1 MQGPSIVSYSQDF
14 FPSVILETQEM
25 GYRTILWVDSDLK
38 LTVIIASQNLL
49 LCTGDGNDMYFQTT
63 ADGERVGRSRLV
75 LCMHG
80 SDITHNT
87 KVINQL

>member
-1 MQGPSIVSYSQDF
+1 MN
-14 FPSVILETQEM
+14 
-25 GYRTILWVDSDLK
+25 YRTILWVDSDLK
-38 LTVIIASQNLL
+38 LTVIIVSQNLS

-63 ADGERVGRSRLV
+63 ADGERVGHGLLV